1 MVKMPN
7 ARSVIKFATS
17 KGGKSVL
24 ALAVIIG
31 FIVVVS
37 LTKGPGEKVTDDG
50 GIYVNEH
57 KEIKVEKKIDPYD
70 PAANP
75 QADLPV
81 QTEPKVDEEDRK
93 IREILD
99 NLQVRRTQGRGPLEL
114 PPDATETP
122 AAPGGAGSPKSPGLH
137 LTDEQID
144 DFIRQQGHTG
154 PIDQKK
160 RDEARAEIQR
170 RIQAR
175 AGALPS
181 PQGSSSP
188 GTPGSGASA
197 GAQQEQPATP
207 LPINL
212 YTAPFNSKQS
222 MISDR
227 FAPFGRLVKCELVI
241 TVDSAKINT
250 PVVALVVEDVWHDG
264 TLIIPAG
271 VEAHGTASKA
281 SMRDRIEASGTWT
294 FVWRTNDDDNGKEL
308 NVSGLALNYTKHPR
322 EEKWDIT
329 DGSAGLKG
337 YVIDNTDWADLIAI
351 AAVFLSG
358 VGEGM
363 FTQTTTVTGSTSTI
377 SSGGTNKDAIG
388 KGLQNAA
395 NLYAQRMLEAINRDG
410 AFVRVP
416 AGTMFYLYVQDTIDM
431 NKAQIGGSIVADGFK
446 QVK

>member
-1 MVKMPN
+1 MVN
-7 ARSVIKFATS
+7 ARSIIKFSTS
-17 KGGKSVL
+17 KGGKSVI

-37 LTKGPGEKVTDDG
+37 LTKGPDQKVDDDG
-50 GIYVNEH
+50 QIFVNTN
-57 KEIKVEKKIDPYD
+57 KEIKVEKKVDPYD

-75 QADLPV
+75 TALPAV
-81 QTEPKVDEEDRK
+81 QKDPVVSDEDKK
-93 IREILD
+93 IKEILD
-99 NLQVRRTQGRGPLEL
+99 NLQTRRIQGRGPIEI
-114 PPDATETP
+114 PPDPYDPPRSPGAG
-122 AAPGGAGSPKSPGLH
+122 PGGQKSPGLH
-137 LTDEQID
+137 LTDDQID
-144 DFIRQQGHTG
+144 DFLIQQGHTG

-175 AGALPS
+175 AGTIP
-181 PQGSSSP
+181 
-188 GTPGSGASA
+188 TPGSSGGASS
-197 GAQQEQPATP
+197 GTAQQSEQPPTP

-212 YTAPFNSKQS
+212 YTAPFNSKQA

-227 FAPFGRLVKCELVI
+227 FAPMGRMVKAELVI

-271 VEAHGTASKA
+271 VELHGTASKS
-281 SMRDRIEASGTWT
+281 SMRDRIEAAGSWT

-308 NVSGLALNYTKHPR
+308 NVNGLALNYTKHPR
-322 EEKWDIT
+322 EDKWDIT

-363 FTQTTTVTGSTSTI
+363 YSQTTTVTGSTSTI
-377 SSGGTNKDAIG
+377 TSGGETKDAIG

-416 AGTMFYLYVQDTIDM
+416 AGTMFYLYVQDTIDVSHPTA
-431 NKAQIGGSIVADGFK
+431 KAGGL
-446 QVK
+446 

>member
-1 MVKMPN
+1 MVN
-7 ARSVIKFATS
+7 ARSIIKFSTS
-17 KGGKSVL
+17 KGGKSVI

-37 LTKGPGEKVTDDG
+37 LTKGPDQKVDDDG
-50 GIYVNEH
+50 QIFVNTN
-57 KEIKVEKKIDPYD
+57 KEIKVEKKVDPYD
-70 PAANP
+70 PVAN
-75 QADLPV
+75 QTALPV
-81 QTEPKVDEEDRK
+81 PKEPTVSDEDKK
-93 IREILD
+93 IKEILD
-99 NLQVRRTQGRGPLEL
+99 NLQTRRIQGRGPLEAP
-114 PPDATETP
+114 PPDP
-122 AAPGGAGSPKSPGLH
+122 YNPPRSPGAGTGTEQQKPPGLH

-160 RDEARAEIQR
+160 REEARAEIRR

-175 AGALPS
+175 AGSLP
-181 PQGSSSP
+181 PPGSS
-188 GTPGSGASA
+188 GTASSSGA
-197 GAQQEQPATP
+197 AQQSEQPSTP

-212 YTAPFNSKQS
+212 YTAPFNSKQA

-227 FAPFGRLVKCELVI
+227 FAPMGRMVKAELVI

-271 VEAHGTASKA
+271 VELHGTAAKS

-322 EEKWDIT
+322 EDKWDIT

-363 FTQTTTVTGSTSTI
+363 FSQTTTVTGSTSTI
-377 SSGGTNKDAIG
+377 TSGGETKDAIG

-431 NKAQIGGSIVADGFK
+431 NKAAIGGSIVADGFK